1 MLKCK
6 DWLLEN
12 KGPSDEVILCWKKCG
27 LIPNLH
33 KDVQKKLIIL
43 YAKIESYFLVHR
55 ETSTSVPFDTSILII
70 ALRVYTTYG
79 HYICDVEKFCVFVD
93 ENLNSQFSPENIDFI
108 SEKVAHLKL

>member
-12 KGPSDEVILCWKKCG
+12 KGPSDEVISSWKECG

-33 KDVQKKLIIL
+33 KDVQQKLIIL
-43 YAKIESYFLVHR
+43 YAKIASYSLVRR
-55 ETSTSVPFDTSILII
+55 ETSVSFDTSILLI
-70 ALRVYTTYG
+70 AYRSYTTYG
-79 HYICDVEKFCVFVD
+79 HYICDVDKFCFFVE
-93 ENLNSQFSPENIDFI
+93 ENLTLQFSPENIDFI